1 MVQLVVHNRGRLNGR
16 YCTTLQIAGEGRGG
30 STAAA
35 IGQVL
40 SQAGEM
46 GRPPNLGGDAAAVVL
61 TADKGDH
68 GLGLLAHLILGIV
81 AGKWLREELQEGRGR
96 RLRIWAVN
104 NERGRHVALA
114 IQRGNQRLRKEQQV
128 TALYEIAKKEER
140 T

>member
-1 MVQLVVHNRGRLNGR
+1 MVQLVVHDRGRLNGR

-40 SQAGEM
+40 RQAGDR
-46 GRPPNLGGDAAAVVL
+46 GRPPKLGGDAAAVVL
-61 TADKGDH
+61 TADEGDH
-68 GLGLLAHLILGIV
+68 GLGLLAHLILGMV

-96 RLRIWAVN
+96 RLRIWTVS
-104 NERGRHVALA
+104 NERGKHMAVA

-128 TALYEIAKKEER
+128 TALYEFGKR
-140 T
+140 